1 MDKEIENMTQK
12 IAAEIKPR
20 KIVLFGSRAAGTA
33 RPESDVD
40 LCVVQDQIPDKSAEF
55 IRIRK
60 ILGRVIYPLDLIL
73 LGNDEFNRRKEIWGT
88 VQYEIDKKGKV
99 LYERGN

>member
-1 MDKEIENMTQK
+1 MLQVGQK
-12 IAAEIKPR
+12 APEFKADAA
-20 KIVLFGSRAAGTA
+20 
-33 RPESDVD
+33 
-40 LCVVQDQIPDKSAEF
+40 
-55 IRIRK
+55 
-60 ILGRVIYPLDLIL
+60 